1 LLEHTRRRKHGWPV
15 LLSLVVAMGGCADDI
30 PATPDTRGDS
40 TTGDTDPSPITFS
53 MSESTGSNTTEVAD
67 DTGSGGTSSTSSTG
81 PTVDDTTTTSDDTT
95 TTSDD
100 TTTGGEALPGQT
112 MNQLVSAGERS
123 SSPNYTLV
131 YTFGQPSSLQS
142 THQSTSY
149 TIHGGLIGANGS
161 RP

>member
-1 LLEHTRRRKHGWPV
+1 MLEHTRRRRHGWPV
-15 LLSLVVAMGGCADDI
+15 LFSLVVVMGAGCADDI

-40 TTGDTDPSPITFS
+40 TTGDTDTSPITFS
-53 MSESTGSNTTEVAD
+53 MSESTGGSTAVVD
-67 DTGSGGTSSTSSTG
+67 DTGSGGTSSSTG
-81 PTVDDTTTTSDDTT
+81 PTVDDTTTMG
-95 TTSDD
+95 DD
-100 TTTGGEALPGQT
+100 TTTGEEAIPGQT

-123 SSPNYTLV
+123 TSPNYTLV

>member
-1 LLEHTRRRKHGWPV
+1 MLEHTRRRTHGWPV
-15 LLSLVVAMGGCADDI
+15 LLSLVVAMGTGCADDI
-30 PATPDTRGDS
+30 PVAPGGDS
-40 TTGDTDPSPITFS
+40 TTGDTTETPPITITTTLD
-53 MSESTGSNTTEVAD
+53 TGNTTEVAD
-67 DTGSGGTSSTSSTG
+67 DTASGGTSSTSSTG
-81 PTVDDTTTTSDDTT
+81 PTVDDTTTTGEDT
-95 TTSDD
+95 SS
-100 TTTGGEALPGQT
+100 TTGEEVIPGQT

-142 THQSTSY
+142 THQSTSF

>member
-15 LLSLVVAMGGCADDI
+15 LLSLVVAMGAGCGDDNAVTSEG
-30 PATPDTRGDS
+30 PLGTTTDT
-40 TTGDTDPSPITFS
+40 TDTSPVTFS
-53 MSESTGSNTTEVAD
+53 MTDSTGSNTTEVAD
-67 DTGSGGTSSTSSTG
+67 DTASGGTSSTGSTG
-81 PTVDDTTTTSDDTT
+81 PTVDDTTTMG
-95 TTSDD
+95 DD